1 MDIHILIDF
10 RCMDVAHIITFG
22 KVDLVMEQSISSS
35 TKGMNISIGVIRLTV
50 KSA

>member
-1 MDIHILIDF
+1 MDIHILIGY

-22 KVDLVMEQSISSS
+22 KVVLAMEPSISTS

-50 KSA
+50 KLV